1 MKISWKRKFLQQIL
15 HNNINKIAASH
26 WEHRMSEEKGEK
38 IPMLANKETDEV
50 MQPQTN
56 GGGQQRSADVP
67 KKMEE
72 EEEED
77 ADVQD
82 KKPSGLTDLEKLGRN
97 MYFKSEPRRIDYIL
111 AWSTEGKPE
120 KLAHSKEARAV
131 FEENLEKE
139 GLKLER
145 DEKEGAEIHY
155 LKVHAPYEVLT
166 RYAEI
171 LKVRMPVKKSMDL
184 DKIQQKYAKLETIL
198 IKMEGGGFKHQV
210 VTPMKAVS
218 TRLWDTMT
226 DITKKLFTPFQ
237 LDPNVVKPIKRRF
250 NVAYSRDKEYLFD
263 IPEDKDTYFD
273 NATRNRIVNF
283 ILRRK
288 PFSREK
294 EKAYSF
300 GINKMIA
307 DGHYTDAYPLHEGHW
322 KPGSADNERKLL
334 FDHWANWRNCFK
346 IQPLDHVR
354 GYFGEKIAIYFAWLG
369 FYMLML
375 IPASIIGLI
384 VFIYGCAIS
393 GNSYPAN
400 EVCDESKNFTMCPL
414 CDYQCPYWKLSAAC
428 SHARASRI
436 FDNNAT
442 VFFAIFMSFW
452 GTLFLEFWKR
462 KQAALQFKWDLTD
475 FVTEEQPPRPEF
487 LAKLEHITTYKE
499 HPITGIKEPHLPFWR
514 RRFPIYLMSWTAM
527 LFLAFLAIVAV
538 VSVIAY
544 RISTLAA
551 LQVLT
556 RDTPVTNSTFIASTA
571 ELVYQNASLVTT
583 VTAACINL
591 LIIVILNFIYN
602 RLAFWLTDMECL
614 RTQKEYDDS
623 ITLKLFSLQF
633 VNYYSSIIYIAFVK
647 GRMVGRPG
655 KYATLFGG
663 RQEECEAGGCL
674 IELCIQL
681 AIIMTGKQ
689 LIVNNIVEILI
700 PKIIKWIKR
709 RIWPETREQK
719 MSKSPWEKDYKLQPA
734 ETTSLFYEYL
744 EMVLQFGF
752 LTLFVAAFP
761 LGPLF
766 ALINNILEIR
776 FDAVKFTTELRR
788 PMAERIPDIGVW
800 YSVLYGISR
809 IAVISN
815 AFIIA
820 LTSDFIPRLVYTMA
834 YSPDGSLE
842 GYVDHTLAVFNT
854 SDFEEAKR
862 PVFEGS
868 EIVETCRYR
877 DFRNPPDSDDPY
889 EYSQMY
895 WHVLAARFAFVVV
908 FENVIV
914 VITGLI
920 AWLIPDVPAKLK
932 LHIRREAYMS
942 NEIIIKTELMR
953 AQGEQVGEADIE
965 RIIQDEN
972 QRYRSNELGSMELVH
987 RRSAS
992 PPNDEE
998 KDNIV

>member
-1 MKISWKRKFLQQIL
+1 M
-15 HNNINKIAASH
+15 A
-26 WEHRMSEEKGEK
+26 EDKGEK
-38 IPMLANKETDEV
+38 IPMLESKESDANDSLNVTADTAEDSPLTSNEV
-50 MQPQTN
+50 MQSQTN
-56 GGGQQRSADVP
+56 GGGKQVSADTP
-67 KKMEE
+67 KNVEE

-82 KKPSGLTDLEKLGRN
+82 KRPSGRN
-97 MYFKSEPRRIDYIL
+97 MFFKDGKKRIDYIL

-120 KLAHSKEARAV
+120 KLAHSQEARAV
-131 FEENLEKE
+131 FEENLEQE
-139 GLKLER
+139 GLKLEK
-145 DEKEGAEIHY
+145 DEKEGEEVHF

-171 LKVRMPVKKSMDL
+171 LKVRMPVKKSPTCETAGLSVLSLHCHRSVLHLLTQLVLQECLFVMSNMFSCYDRQSLDL
-184 DKIQQKYAKLETIL
+184 DKIQQKYAKLETPI
-198 IKMEGGGFKHQV
+198 
-210 VTPMKAVS
+210 KAVS

-226 DITKKLFTPFQ
+226 NITKKVFTPFQ
-237 LDPNVVKPIKRRF
+237 LDEEVVKPIKRRF
-250 NVAYSRDKEYLFD
+250 D
-263 IPEDKDTYFD
+263 IPDDREKYFD
-273 NATRNRIVNF
+273 HATRSRIVNF

-288 PFSREK
+288 SFSKAK

-307 DGHYTDAYPLHEGHW
+307 DGHYTDAFPLHEGHW
-322 KPGSADNERKLL
+322 KPGSADNDRKLL
-334 FDHWANWRNCFK
+334 FDYWANWRNCFK

-354 GYFGEKIAIYFAWLG
+354 AYFGEKIAIYFAWLG
-369 FYMLML
+369 FYMQML

-384 VFIYGCAIS
+384 VFIYGCVIS

-400 EVCDESKNFTMCPL
+400 EVCDKSKNFTMCPL
-414 CDYQCPYWKLSAAC
+414 CDFQCPYWKLSAAC

-462 KQAALQFKWDLTD
+462 KEAALQFKWDLTD
-475 FVTEEQPPRPEF
+475 FVTEE
-487 LAKLEHITTYKE
+487 
-499 HPITGIKEPHLPFWR
+499 IKEPHLPFWR

-538 VSVIAY
+538 VGVIAY

-556 RDTPVTNSTFIASTA
+556 RNTPVTNSTFIASTA
-571 ELVYQNASLVTT
+571 EVIYQNASLVTT

-591 LIIVILNFIYN
+591 LIIVILNIIYN

-633 VNYYSSIIYIAFVK
+633 VNYYSSIIYIAFFK

-709 RIWPETREQK
+709 KIWPETKEQK
-719 MSKSPWEKDYKLQPA
+719 MSRSPWEKDYRLQPA

-744 EMVLQFGF
+744 EMS
-752 LTLFVAAFP
+752 
-761 LGPLF
+761 
-766 ALINNILEIR
+766 
-776 FDAVKFTTELRR
+776 
-788 PMAERIPDIGVW
+788 VW

-809 IAVISN
+809 IAIISN

-834 YSPDGSLE
+834 YSPDGTLK
-842 GYVDHTLAVFNT
+842 GYVNQTLAVFNT
-854 SDFEEAKR
+854 SDFDEAHR

-868 EIVETCRYR
+868 DIVESCRYR

-942 NEIIIKTELMR
+942 NEIIIKTELLR
-953 AQGEQVGEADIE
+953 AKGETVGEEDIE
-965 RIIQDEN
+965 KIIEDES
-972 QRYRSNELGSMELVH
+972 QRYKTNDFGSMELVH
-987 RRSAS
+987 RKSAS
-992 PPNDEE
+992 PEAAEN
-998 KDNIV
+998 NVV

>member
-1 MKISWKRKFLQQIL
+1 M
-15 HNNINKIAASH
+15 A
-26 WEHRMSEEKGEK
+26 EDKGEK
-38 IPMLANKETDEV
+38 IPMLESKEPDANDSLNVTADTAEDCPLTSNEV
-50 MQPQTN
+50 MQSQTN
-56 GGGQQRSADVP
+56 GGGKQVGAEAP
-67 KKMEE
+67 KNTE

-82 KKPSGLTDLEKLGRN
+82 KRPSGRN
-97 MYFKSEPRRIDYIL
+97 MFFKDGKMRIDYIL
-111 AWSTEGKPE
+111 AWSTEGKPD
-120 KLAHSKEARAV
+120 KLAHSQEARAV
-131 FEENLEKE
+131 FEKNLQQE
-139 GLKLER
+139 GLKLEK
-145 DEKEGAEIHY
+145 DEKEGEEVHF

-171 LKVRMPVKKSMDL
+171 LKVRMPVKKSLDL
-184 DKIQQKYAKLETIL
+184 DKIQQKYAKLETPI
-198 IKMEGGGFKHQV
+198 
-210 VTPMKAVS
+210 KAVS

-226 DITKKLFTPFQ
+226 NITKKLFTPFQ
-237 LDPNVVKPIKRRF
+237 LDQGVVRPIKRRF

-263 IPEDKDTYFD
+263 IPEDREKYFD
-273 NATRNRIVNF
+273 HATRSRIVNF

-288 PFSREK
+288 SFSDAK

-300 GINKMIA
+300 GVNKMIA

-322 KPGSADNERKLL
+322 KPGSADNDRKLL
-334 FDHWANWRNCFK
+334 FDYWANWRNCFK

-354 GYFGEKIAIYFAWLG
+354 AYFGEKIAIYFAWLG
-369 FYMLML
+369 FYMQML

-400 EVCDESKNFTMCPL
+400 EICDESKNFTMCPL

-538 VSVIAY
+538 VGVIAY

-556 RDTPVTNSTFIASTA
+556 RNTPVTNSTFIASTA
-571 ELVYQNASLVTT
+571 EVIYQNASLVTT

-633 VNYYSSIIYIAFVK
+633 VNYYSSIIYIAFFK

-700 PKIIKWIKR
+700 PKVIKWIKR
-709 RIWPETREQK
+709 KIWPETKEQK
-719 MSKSPWEKDYKLQPA
+719 MSRSPWEKDYRLQPA

-744 EMVLQFGF
+744 EMILQFGF

-776 FDAVKFTTELRR
+776 FDAVKFTTQLRR
-788 PMAERIPDIGVW
+788 PMAERVPDIGVW

-809 IAVISN
+809 IAIISN

-834 YSPDGSLE
+834 YSPDGTLE
-842 GYVDHTLAVFNT
+842 GYVNHTLAIFNT
-854 SDFEEAKR
+854 SDFEESHR

-868 EIVETCRYR
+868 DSVESCRYR

-942 NEIIIKTELMR
+942 NEIIIKTELLR
-953 AQGEQVGEADIE
+953 AQGETVREEDIE
-965 RIIQDEN
+965 RILEDES
-972 QRYRSNELGSMELVH
+972 QRYRTNDLGSMELVH
-987 RRSAS
+987 RKSAS
-992 PPNDEE
+992 PEAEDKN
-998 KDNIV
+998 VV

>member
-1 MKISWKRKFLQQIL
+1 M
-15 HNNINKIAASH
+15 A
-26 WEHRMSEEKGEK
+26 EGKGEK
-38 IPMLANKETDEV
+38 IPMLENKESDPDDTLNVTADTSEDSPLTSNEV
-50 MQPQTN
+50 MQSSQTN
-56 GGGQQRSADVP
+56 GGGKSAGVSVP
-67 KKMEE
+67 GEMDDDH
-72 EEEED
+72 ED
-77 ADVQD
+77 ADIQD
-82 KKPSGLTDLEKLGRN
+82 KKPSGRN
-97 MYFKSEPRRIDYIL
+97 MFFKKSKKRIDYIL

-120 KLAHSKEARAV
+120 KLAQSAQARAI
-131 FEENLEKE
+131 FEENLKQE
-139 GLKLER
+139 GLELEK
-145 DEKEGAEIHY
+145 DEKEGEEIHY

-184 DKIQQKYAKLETIL
+184 EKIHEKYAKLEKIL
-198 IKMEGGGFKHQV
+198 IKSGVNEFRRRV
-210 VTPMKAVS
+210 VTPIKAVS

-226 DITKKLFTPFQ
+226 SFTKKLFTPFQ
-237 LDPNVVKPIKRRF
+237 VDTTKVKPVKRRF
-250 NVAYSRDKEYLFD
+250 NLAYSRDKEYLFD
-263 IPEDKDTYFD
+263 IPEDRDTYFD
-273 NATRNRIVNF
+273 NATRSRIVNF

-288 PFSREK
+288 AFSKEK
-294 EKAYSF
+294 EKAFSF

-334 FDHWANWRNCFK
+334 FDYWANWRNCFK
-346 IQPLDHVR
+346 VQPLDHVR

-369 FYMLML
+369 FYTQML
-375 IPASIIGLI
+375 IPASLIGLI

-400 EVCDESKNFTMCPL
+400 EICDESKNFTMCPL

-436 FDNNAT
+436 FDNGAT

-514 RRFPIYLMSWTAM
+514 KRFPIYLMSWTAM

-538 VSVIAY
+538 VGVIAY

-556 RDTPVTNSTFIASTA
+556 KNTPVTNSTFIASTA
-571 ELVYQNASLVTT
+571 EVIYQNASLVTT

-591 LIIVILNFIYN
+591 LIIIILNFIYS
-602 RLAFWLTDMECL
+602 RLAFWLTDLECL

-633 VNYYSSIIYIAFVK
+633 VNYYSSIIYIAFFK

-700 PKIIKWIKR
+700 PKLIKWIKR
-709 RIWPETREQK
+709 KIWAETKEQK
-719 MSKSPWEKDYKLQPA
+719 MNKSPWEKDYRLQPA
-734 ETTSLFYEYL
+734 DTTSLFYEYL
-744 EMVLQFGF
+744 EMILQFGF

-776 FDAVKFTTELRR
+776 FDAVKFTTQLRR
-788 PMAERIPDIGVW
+788 PMAERIPDIGIW

-809 IAVISN
+809 IAIISN

-820 LTSDFIPRLVYTMA
+820 LTSDFIPRLVYETS
-834 YSPDGSLE
+834 YSKTGGLE
-842 GYVDHTLAVFNT
+842 GYISQTLSVFNT
-854 SDFEEAKR
+854 SDFSESHR
-862 PVFEGS
+862 PAFPGS
-868 EIVETCRYR
+868 ENVETCFYR
-877 DFRNPPDSDDPY
+877 DFRNPPDADKPY

-895 WHVLAARFAFVVV
+895 WHILAARFAFVVA

-920 AWLIPDVPAKLK
+920 AWLIPDVPEKLK

-942 NEIIIKTELMR
+942 NEIIIKTELLR
-953 AQGEQVGEADIE
+953 AKGEPITEGEIE
-965 RIIQDEN
+965 KIIEDEN
-972 QRYRSNELGSMELVH
+972 QRYKTNEMGSMELVH
-987 RRSAS
+987 RKSAS
-992 PPNDEE
+992 PEAENS
-998 KDNIV
+998 NVV